1 MPNLKWF
8 GFGLE
13 GCKAKIWKG
22 LREPNF
28 GVGPNRSC
36 HDGVGYVGIVGIVG
50 CKGTLFP
57 GGL

>member
-36 HDGVGYVGIVGIVG
+36 HDGVGYVGIVG